1 MSWEVRTMQSVKSC
15 FNGTL
20 CRKNLT
26 RFWPIWALYGVMWLL
41 GLPLQ
46 ILNAEAWGGAWSL
59 DMAQRFPLDLL
70 PFAGPA
76 SAAVFGVLCAMAV
89 FSYLYN
95 NRAMGMFHALPLRRI
110 DLFCTNYLSGL
121 SFLLLPNLAVFLLA
135 LLAEVLNGAV
145 DFGSLCM
152 WLVVQSLLCFFFF
165 SFAAFCAMFT
175 GHILALPAFYGILNI
190 LASGLAFL
198 VQNLAQEFVFGF
210 SSVSRLDETAVLLTP
225 FLKLTTTLRVRDLDG
240 RAAFYGL
247 HLVLLYAFV
256 GAVLTILALA
266 VYEKRHLETA
276 GDVVSVPWVK
286 PIFKYGVAFCSAL
299 TFGTFLYRLLDLPQ
313 GPWTLLVLLLLCGGV
328 GYFAA
333 EMLLK
338 KSFRVL
344 RDSWKGCVAVVVC
357 LTAAVCGM
365 EFDLAGFERRVPS
378 PEQVASASVYCPTM
392 PYDVIYDSRITLREP
407 EELAL
412 LAQVHQAAVDS
423 KDAEWN
429 YRWSERD
436 GVEVQT
442 HSTASLEIE
451 YTMEDGTVIRRRYES
466 LPVQVEDLEDPDSL
480 TARLTALMNRPEVVE
495 RSYFS
500 SSIWENAGDVRLVD
514 AEVTALYTEK
524 DGEYTYDSVVVPAAA
539 LPELEAAVRGDIA
552 AGRLGVRYLMD
563 DWERMNNC
571 YLSDLCLNFRVTL
584 TDKETSRSD
593 ISSTDV
599 RIALEASA
607 AETLKVLE
615 KYGVITDT
623 VYPITHMEDRQR
635 QQEEKYPDTGSVEHA
650 YPETEGFSEIVW

>member
-1 MSWEVRTMQSVKSC
+1 MQSVKSC
-15 FNGTL
+15 FNRTL
-20 CRKNLT
+20 YRKNLT

-41 GLPLQ
+41 ALPLQ
-46 ILNAEAWGGAWSL
+46 IFNAEAWGGHWSL
-59 DMAQRFPLDLL
+59 DVAQRFPLDLL

-76 SAAVFGVLCAMAV
+76 SAAAFGVLCAMAV

-110 DLFCTNYLSGL
+110 DLFCTSFLSGL
-121 SFLLLPNLAVFLLA
+121 SFLILPNLAVFLLA
-135 LLAEVLNGAV
+135 LLAEVLSGAV

-165 SFAAFCAMFT
+165 SFAVFCAMFT

-198 VQNLAQEFVFGF
+198 AQNLAQEFVFGF
-210 SSVSRLDETAVLLTP
+210 SSVSRLDETAMLLTP
-225 FLKLTTTLRVRDLDG
+225 FLKLTTTLRVRSLDG

-256 GAVLTILALA
+256 GAVLTVLALA

-276 GDVVSVPWVK
+276 GDVVCVPWVK

-299 TFGTFLYRLLDLPQ
+299 AFGTFLYRLLDLPR
-313 GPWTLLVLLLLCGGV
+313 GAWTLLVLLLLCGGA

-344 RDSWKGCVAVVVC
+344 RDSWKGCAAVLVC

-365 EFDLAGFERRVPS
+365 EFDLAGFERRVPD
-378 PEQVASASVYCPTM
+378 PEQVAFADVWCPTM
-392 PYDVIYDSRITLREP
+392 PYDVIYDRRITLREP

-423 KDAEWN
+423 KDAEWY
-429 YRWSERD
+429 YRSEERD

-480 TARLTALMNRPEVVE
+480 TARLSALMNRPEVVE
-495 RSYFS
+495 RGYFS
-500 SSIWENAGDVRLVD
+500 SSIWENAEDVRLVD

-615 KYGVITDT
+615 KYGVVTDT

-635 QQEEKYPDTGSVEHA
+635 QAEEKYPDTESVEHE